1 MKNDLLNLL
10 LTKRNII
17 SEDDKEQFLYPD
29 FDKHTHDPFLMPGM
43 QKAVDR
49 IGQAIKGDEHIVV
62 YSDYDADGI
71 PGGVV
76 LHDFFKKIGY
86 TNFSNYI
93 PHRHDEGFGLN
104 SDAIKQFAEK
114 GARLIITIDC
124 GITDVDEVREA
135 NENGMDVIVTD
146 HHLPHDVLPD
156 AHAIVNPKLK
166 GSQYPFKE
174 LCGAGVIYK
183 VVDGII
189 KSRSIESVNNSLK
202 PGHEKWLLDM
212 VGIATLSDMV
222 PLTGENRVFAT
233 YGLKVLR
240 KTGRPGLLKL
250 FSKLRMQQSTLTEDD
265 IAFMITPKINA
276 ASRMAH
282 PMDAFNMLA
291 SDDPTVAGVAAEYL
305 LKINDQRKI
314 IGAQLTREITK
325 REEEFINDPIVV
337 IGNPDWKPGVLGL
350 MANALSEKV
359 GKSVFLWGK
368 EDSPH
373 YKGSVRATRNE
384 NIVEIMNIA
393 HEEDPFLF
401 DAFGGHAA
409 SGGFSV
415 THEKIHG
422 LKDALIKAYTKY
434 QSQKVKDA
442 TMSGVVEV
450 CDCELELHDV
460 SNDLVRMLSQLSP
473 YGMDN
478 PKPVFR
484 ISSAKVVGVK
494 KFGKAKEHIELRIQ
508 NNEVVLK
515 CIEFYPKDVVFDSL
529 GVGDTVEMLGFIE
542 ESFFGGREIRM
553 RMQRVRK
560 IV

>member
-1 MKNDLLNLL
+1 VKNDLLNLL
-10 LTKRNII
+10 LTQRNII
-17 SEDDKEQFLYPD
+17 SEEDKEQFLYPD

-43 QKAVDR
+43 QKAVER
-49 IGQAIKGDEHIVV
+49 IGRAITNNEHIVV

-76 LHDFFKKIGY
+76 LHDFFKKISY

-93 PHRHDEGFGLN
+93 PHRHDEGFGLH
-104 SDAIKQFAEK
+104 SDAIKQFAEN
-114 GARLIITIDC
+114 GAKLIITIDC
-124 GITDVDEVREA
+124 GITDIEEVKEA
-135 NENGMDVIVTD
+135 NERGIDVIITD
-146 HHLPHDVLPD
+146 HHLPHDDLPE
-156 AHAIVNPKLK
+156 AYAIVNPKLK
-166 GSQYPFKE
+166 DSQYPFKE

-183 VVDGII
+183 VIDGII
-189 KSRSIESVNNSLK
+189 KSRSIEVVNNSLK

-222 PLTGENRVFAT
+222 PLVGENRVFAS

-250 FSKLRMQQSTLTEDD
+250 FSKLRMQQATLTEDD
-265 IAFMITPKINA
+265 IVFMITPKINA

-282 PMDAFNMLA
+282 PIDAFNMLA
-291 SDDPTVAGVAAEYL
+291 SDDPVVAGAAAEYL

-350 MANALSEKV
+350 MANSLAEKV

-373 YKGSVRATRNE
+373 YKGSVRATGTE

-393 HEEDPFLF
+393 HADDPTLF
-401 DAFGGHAA
+401 DAYGGHAA

-415 THEKIHG
+415 THEKIHQ
-422 LKDALIKAYTKY
+422 LKDALVRAYKKY
-434 QSQKVKDA
+434 QEQKMQV
-442 TMSGVVEV
+442 GVEPSAVLV
-450 CDCELELHDV
+450 CDCELDLRDV
-460 SNDLVRMLSQLSP
+460 SFDLVRMLSQLSP
-473 YGMDN
+473 YGMNN

-484 ISSAKVVGVK
+484 IPSAKVVDVK

-508 NNEVVLK
+508 GSDVKLK
-515 CIEFYPKDVVFDSL
+515 CIEFYPKDTVFDSL
-529 GVGDTVEMLGFIE
+529 STGDDVEIFGFIE